1 MACCQERR
9 PTHVVQLGVVEVVC
23 KQYQHPVHVSVTSDG
38 HGVILMLWH
47 QTLVLTPVVEKVV
60 SKQERH
66 LAFTVV

>member
-1 MACCQERR
+1 M
-9 PTHVVQLGVVEVVC
+9 VC
-23 KQYQHPVHVSVTSDG
+23 KQDQRPVHVSATSDG
-38 HGVILMLWH
+38 PGVILMLWH